1 MTAPFGARKAKTR
14 PSRLRPRVE
23 AGEEIVIT
31 RDGKPAARL
40 IACKPRGKRRF
51 GAPKGSIEIDDG
63 FFFFDPL
70 PEEELAA
77 WEGRRRARSGYGANS
92 NRGAAERWRR
102 LIRADAGH
110 MLNQGRFAEERI
122 MSEGS
127 TATVNV
133 HEAKTHLSRL
143 LARVEAGEEIV
154 IARNGKPAARL
165 VACTPR
171 GKRRPGTLKGKIEID
186 DSFFDPLP
194 EEELAAWEGR

>member
-1 MTAPFGARKAKTR
+1 
-14 PSRLRPRVE
+14 
-23 AGEEIVIT
+23 
-31 RDGKPAARL
+31 
-40 IACKPRGKRRF
+40 
-51 GAPKGSIEIDDG
+51 
-63 FFFFDPL
+63 
-70 PEEELAA
+70 
-77 WEGRRRARSGYGANS
+77 
-92 NRGAAERWRR
+92 
-102 LIRADAGH
+102 
-110 MLNQGRFAEERI
+110 

-127 TATVNV
+127 TETVNV

-165 VACTPR
+165 VACKPR